1 MTHINFILSNN
12 GPHSHTRNSIEYANI
27 LVRLGCNVTISYP
40 VIGYFDY
47 LLERPKDIDISS
59 NNLNHFFHLIKA
71 SLNVIRKIINLKNY
85 SFRGKSMTKN
95 LNKNI
100 VFNRYLF
107 KPSESNMPD
116 SDAIVV
122 FQNYILKHLIDFQPS
137 KGVIIGSIHT
147 DYEIVIQQN
156 KSEFFEKRMVALDQK
171 INVDRFAVGESVK
184 KAAQNLG
191 VNVNCVINNAVDVKG
206 YEKNNIAHDRIEG
219 MPIIVSLSC
228 FTRPQKGLSYGCDVI
243 KKLRGL
249 QLSNVKFHS
258 IGNLPDEYN
267 ELFDV
272 NHGFLSG
279 DSYYKALCASNI
291 YIYPSLYDGFPAPP
305 LEAMA
310 CGSALVTTLVA
321 GVDEWAKNE
330 KNCLVSMP
338 KDVDKMFDN
347 VLRLIN
353 DRKLEKLI
361 SNNGVET
368 ALNYSWESQT
378 KKLLKYV
385 KSCIP

>member
-156 KSEFFEKRMVALDQK
+156 KSK
-171 INVDRFAVGESVK
+171 I
-184 KAAQNLG
+184 
-191 VNVNCVINNAVDVKG
+191 
-206 YEKNNIAHDRIEG
+206 
-219 MPIIVSLSC
+219 
-228 FTRPQKGLSYGCDVI
+228 
-243 KKLRGL
+243 
-249 QLSNVKFHS
+249 
-258 IGNLPDEYN
+258 
-267 ELFDV
+267 
-272 NHGFLSG
+272 
-279 DSYYKALCASNI
+279 
-291 YIYPSLYDGFPAPP
+291 
-305 LEAMA
+305 
-310 CGSALVTTLVA
+310 
-321 GVDEWAKNE
+321 
-330 KNCLVSMP
+330 
-338 KDVDKMFDN
+338 
-347 VLRLIN
+347 
-353 DRKLEKLI
+353 
-361 SNNGVET
+361 
-368 ALNYSWESQT
+368 
-378 KKLLKYV
+378 
-385 KSCIP
+385 